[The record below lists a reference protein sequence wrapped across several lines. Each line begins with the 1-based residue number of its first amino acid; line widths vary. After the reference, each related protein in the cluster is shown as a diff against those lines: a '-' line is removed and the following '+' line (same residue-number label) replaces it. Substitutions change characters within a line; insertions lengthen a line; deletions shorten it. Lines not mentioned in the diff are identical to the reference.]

1 MEFGSYSEKA
11 AYLLGLVKGMDD
23 QNEVTELI
31 ADLLVDLARQADET
45 NERLTTAE
53 EDIDT
58 LYDVIF
64 ESDDEETSDED
75 SEDEDEDAY
84 CTECPT
90 CGKEIIFSEEEMDK
104 GSIVCPYCAAVIELI
119 SEDEEE

>member
-64 ESDDEETSDED
+64 ESDEDESDHEEA
-75 SEDEDEDAY
+75 EDEDEDAY

-90 CGKEIIFSEEEMDK
+90 CGKDLNEGSCGCGKQTDPRFAVLEQLLDK
-104 GSIVCPYCAAVIELI
+104 PQE
-119 SEDEEE
+119 